1 MWWQPGALAPGTKK
15 GVQDTVHTAV
25 ALGLVSGVLLA
36 VVGFCAARGLLELMS
51 CPEDVISLSTLYL
64 KIYFI
69 GMPMT
74 MLYNFSS
81 ALLRAMGDTKRP
93 LYCLAAA
100 GVINVV
106 LNLVF
111 VIGFSMSV
119 AGVALATI
127 ISQTVSALLVTGMLV
142 REEGALRL
150 DLRRLAFHAGT
161 LKQILLIGLPAGL
174 QSTVFSLSN
183 VVIQSSINSFGS
195 MVVAGNSASSNL
207 EGFVYTAMNAFAQ
220 AAVTFTSQNIGAR
233 KYHNLDRVIRNCL
246 LCVVV
251 TGLVLGGGAAL
262 AGHQLLRFYSSDTAV
277 IATGAE
283 RLRLICGFY
292 LLCGI
297 MDVLASSLRGL
308 GYSVLPMVVSLVG
321 VCVLRLVWIATI
333 FQLNRTPFYAVHQLP
348 HQLGTDRTGASGLPA
363 CGAAASAP
371 EAAADGINPFLHK
384 SSAGQTKKVCPALLL
399 LYHRATSSAIIS
411 ANPSTMLMT
420 PATSSGSTASGIISC
435 AVTHTIQPAA
445 ALMSHGSAAPT
456 HSASTKASTAPRGST
471 SPEAAPAAKDCPRV
485 RPLWVS
491 GRLTAAPLR
500 DILQAD
506 TQAQCQRAA
515 YGICVPVQ
523 RQRRSQPHHHAFRQ
537 VMQGDRQHHTPAMP
551 GAARQQLPGGILQP

>member
-1 MWWQPGALAPGTKK
+1 MATTSRSADLTSGPMLQKIILFSVPLAASGVLQLLFNAADVVVVGRFAGSTALAAVGANGALINLLVNLFVGLSLGAQRGGSPVFLGARDEK

-36 VVGFCAARGLLELMS
+36 VVGFCTARGLLELMS
-51 CPEDVISLSTLYL
+51 CPEDVIGLSALYL

-81 ALLRAMGDTKRP
+81 ALLRAVGDTKRP

-106 LNLVF
+106 PNLVF

-262 AGHQLLRFYSSDTAV
+262 AGNQPPRF
-277 IATGAE
+277 
-283 RLRLICGFY
+283 
-292 LLCGI
+292 
-297 MDVLASSLRGL
+297 
-308 GYSVLPMVVSLVG
+308 
-321 VCVLRLVWIATI
+321 
-333 FQLNRTPFYAVHQLP
+333 
-348 HQLGTDRTGASGLPA
+348 
-363 CGAAASAP
+363 
-371 EAAADGINPFLHK
+371 
-384 SSAGQTKKVCPALLL
+384 
-399 LYHRATSSAIIS
+399 
-411 ANPSTMLMT
+411 
-420 PATSSGSTASGIISC
+420 
-435 AVTHTIQPAA
+435 
-445 ALMSHGSAAPT
+445 
-456 HSASTKASTAPRGST
+456 
-471 SPEAAPAAKDCPRV
+471 
-485 RPLWVS
+485 
-491 GRLTAAPLR
+491 
-500 DILQAD
+500 
-506 TQAQCQRAA
+506 
-515 YGICVPVQ
+515 
-523 RQRRSQPHHHAFRQ
+523 
-537 VMQGDRQHHTPAMP
+537 
-551 GAARQQLPGGILQP
+551 

>member
-1 MWWQPGALAPGTKK
+1 MATTSRSADLTSGPMLQKIILFSVPLAASSILQLLFNAADVVVVGRFAGSTALAAVGSNGALINLLVNLFVGLSLGANVVAARCFGARDEK

-36 VVGFCAARGLLELMS
+36 VVGFCTARGLLELMS
-51 CPEDVISLSTLYL
+51 CPEDVIGLSALYL

-81 ALLRAMGDTKRP
+81 ALLRAVGDTKRP

-127 ISQTVSALLVTGMLV
+127 ISQTVSACMVTALL
-142 REEGALRL
+142 
-150 DLRRLAFHAGT
+150 RLAFHAGT

-262 AGHQLLRFYSSDTAV
+262 AGNQLLRFYSSDTAV
-277 IATGAE
+277 IATGIE
-283 RLRLICGFY
+283 RLRIICGSY

-321 VCVLRLVWIATI
+321 VCALRLVWIATI
-333 FQLNRTPFYAVHQLP
+333 FQLNRTPFM
-348 HQLGTDRTGASGLPA
+348 
-363 CGAAASAP
+363 
-371 EAAADGINPFLHK
+371 
-384 SSAGQTKKVCPALLL
+384 
-399 LYHRATSSAIIS
+399 LYIS
-411 ANPSTMLMT
+411 YH
-420 PATSSGSTASGIISC
+420 ISW
-435 AVTHTIQPAA
+435 T
-445 ALMSHGSAAPT
+445 
-456 HSASTKASTAPRGST
+456 
-471 SPEAAPAAKDCPRV
+471 
-485 RPLWVS
+485 
-491 GRLTAAPLR
+491 LTALVHLGCLLVVRRHLR
-500 DILQAD
+500 QNQQQ
-506 TQAQCQRAA
+506 TQAA
-515 YGICVPVQ
+515 
-523 RQRRSQPHHHAFRQ
+523 
-537 VMQGDRQHHTPAMP
+537 
-551 GAARQQLPGGILQP
+551 